1 MVGLDKRV
9 TDPVERLIKR
19 GTHTNRHLLCL
30 GNCARDLILFYPLK
44 DPVRKEVVSP
54 FHR

>member
-9 TDPVERLIKR
+9 TDPVERLKKR
-19 GTHTNRHLLCL
+19 GTHTNRHLLFL
-30 GNCARDLILFYPLK
+30 GNCARDFILFYPLK

>member
-9 TDPVERLIKR
+9 TDSVERLIKR

-30 GNCARDLILFYPLK
+30 GNCARDLFYPLK
-44 DPVRKEVVSP
+44 DPVRKVVVSP

>member
-30 GNCARDLILFYPLK
+30 GNCARTYFILL
-44 DPVRKEVVSP
+44 RTQ
-54 FHR
+54 